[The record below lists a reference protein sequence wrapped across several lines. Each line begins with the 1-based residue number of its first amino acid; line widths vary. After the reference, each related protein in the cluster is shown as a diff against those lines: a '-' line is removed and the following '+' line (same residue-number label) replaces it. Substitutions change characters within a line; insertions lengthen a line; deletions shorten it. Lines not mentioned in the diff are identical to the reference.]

1 MPKQVKPYHA
11 AKSKVYHIFN
21 SCTLGN
27 NIERYNKKSGTG
39 GKKMCKNCRKLKSS
53 R

>member
-1 MPKQVKPYHA
+1 MPKQVKPYYA
-11 AKSKVYHIFN
+11 ASSKVYHIYN

-39 GKKMCKNCRKLKSS
+39 GKKMCKNCRKLKSG